1 MALLPGAV
9 ALPPPSAGATHY
21 SSAAEAFSA
30 IDVLQ
35 AEVAGRL
42 QRLAEGLFRAFAQ
55 SLLRDLERHRL
66 ERVALRAPMKLGLAG
81 PVSSAVAD
89 TEEDVLDALRAAQEK
104 LTHALAEAL
113 PVLDNPRAV
122 RTLARHMM
130 DLSRHTTL
138 VGLWIDSEESRG

>member
-9 ALPPPSAGATHY
+9 ALPPPSAGATDY
-21 SSAAEAFSA
+21 SSAAEAFSV
-30 IDVLQ
+30 IEELR

-42 QRLAEGLFRAFAQ
+42 QRLAEGPSRAFAH

-66 ERVALRAPMKLGLAG
+66 EREALRPGLGLG
-81 PVSSAVAD
+81 PARPAASAAPD
-89 TEEDVLDALRAAQEK
+89 AEGDVLDGLRSAQEK

-122 RTLARHMM
+122 RTLAGHMM
-130 DLSRHTTL
+130 DLSRHQTL
-138 VGLWIDSEESRG
+138 VGLWIESEDSRG